1 MPPSTSASTTNRR
14 QIKATLR
21 YLWSAW
27 QGHKAQ
33 SLLNVALGLIL
44 VAADLSFVW
53 TTKLVV
59 DIATHTRPTPS
70 LTVGIA
76 MLGAIIIVQL
86 GVGYAS
92 RWVKAALGVK
102 AQNTMRRRLFAHL
115 LDCDW
120 RALRRFHSGQIV
132 NRLEQDVQTVVTFL
146 TETIP
151 SILTTLVQ
159 FVGAFW
165 LLLIM
170 DRRLALI
177 VVLVLPFFVLCS
189 KLYVRRVRRLSHD
202 IRDAESR
209 VQSVIQE
216 NLQHTSVVKTLELE
230 RRSSSRLG
238 QLQSGLHSLVMRRTR
253 YSSLSALIMNAGF
266 ATGYLVTF
274 VWGVV
279 SLESGAI
286 TYGALIAFIQLV
298 GQIQSPVR
306 TLSRFVP
313 VCISAFTSAERT
325 REMADL
331 PLESRSALGV
341 SCRPMPVGLR
351 ATNLT
356 FAYPSEGTRCGRTVI
371 DHLNIDIPPGSV
383 VAIVGETG
391 RGKTTLV
398 RLLLALIKPLEG
410 TIEGYAP
417 DGWRRSLSA
426 DTRSLFSY
434 VPQGNTLMS
443 GTIRD
448 NLLMGN
454 PSAGDEEML
463 EALRRSAADFVTEQS
478 GGLDTLC
485 GEMGAGLSEGQAQ
498 RIAIARALL
507 RRRPI
512 LLLDEATSALD
523 VATEE
528 RILSSLV
535 RDHGEQTVVFITHR
549 PGALRYATHVVE
561 I

>member
-1 MPPSTSASTTNRR
+1 MPPSPSTTPSAPRR
-14 QIKATLR
+14 IKDTLC

-27 QGHKAQ
+27 RGHKAQ
-33 SLLNVALGLIL
+33 SLLNVGLGLIL

-53 TTKLVV
+53 TTKLIV
-59 DIATHTRPTPS
+59 DIATHARHTPS
-70 LTVGIA
+70 LTVAIMLLGGIV
-76 MLGAIIIVQL
+76 MVQL
-86 GVGYAS
+86 AVGFAS
-92 RWVKAALGVK
+92 RWVRAALGVK
-102 AQNTMRRRLFAHL
+102 AQNTMRRRLFSHL
-115 LDCDW
+115 LYCDW
-120 RALRRFHSGQIV
+120 RSLRRFHSGQLV

-151 SILTTLVQ
+151 SIITTIVQ
-159 FVGAFW
+159 FAGAFW
-165 LLLIM
+165 LLLVM
-170 DRRLALI
+170 DGRLALI
-177 VVLVLPFFVLCS
+177 VVCVLPFFLLCS
-189 KLYVRRVRRLSHD
+189 KLYVRRVRRLTHE
-202 IRDAESR
+202 IRDEESR
-209 VQSVIQE
+209 VQSVLQE
-216 NLQHTSVVKTLELE
+216 NLQHTAVVKTLELE
-230 RRSSSRLG
+230 RRSAGRLER
-238 QLQSGLHSLVMRRTR
+238 LQSCLHQLVMHRTR
-253 YSSLSALIMNAGF
+253 YSSISALIMNAGF

-274 VWGVV
+274 IWGVV

-313 VCISAFTSAERT
+313 ICISAFTSAERI
-325 REMADL
+325 RDMADL
-331 PLESRSALGV
+331 PLEEHAKTGT
-341 SCRPMPVGLR
+341 SCKPEPVGLR
-351 ATNLT
+351 ASELT
-356 FAYPSEGTRCGRTVI
+356 FAYPTEGTRRGRTVI
-371 DHLNIDIPPGSV
+371 DHLSADIAPGSV
-383 VAIVGETG
+383 VAVVGETG
-391 RGKTTLV
+391 RGKTTFV
-398 RLLLALIKPLEG
+398 RLLLSLIKPESGSLEA
-410 TIEGYAP
+410 YSP
-417 DGWRRSLSA
+417 DGWRRPLSP

-454 PSAGDEEML
+454 PDATDEEMM
-463 EALRRSAADFVTEQS
+463 EALRRSAADFVTES
-478 GGLDTLC
+478 PAGLYTMC

-528 RILSSLV
+528 RILSSV
-535 RDHGEQTVVFITHR
+535 VADHGLQTVVFITHR
-549 PGALRYATHVVE
+549 PGALRHATQVVQ